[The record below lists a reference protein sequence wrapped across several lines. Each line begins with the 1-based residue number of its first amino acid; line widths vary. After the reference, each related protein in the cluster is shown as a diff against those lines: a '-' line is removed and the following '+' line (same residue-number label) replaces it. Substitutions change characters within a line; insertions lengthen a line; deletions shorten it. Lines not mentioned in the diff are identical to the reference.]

1 MNPFSKFQRNNI
13 RSQTLTNGGYTPF
26 VFSSDGKVITANT
39 VNADNALKNSDIFAV
54 INRIA
59 SDISACTFRVNEP
72 FKQLLDNPNNLIN
85 SYNFW
90 QSVVSQLCLAGN
102 CYVVIYRDN
111 NGVPKRLEQIPI
123 DQVTITLEDSSKD
136 ITYTVNYND
145 ERGTKD
151 IKSDN
156 MLHFRLFVSGQV
168 STKYVGVSPLDSLVR
183 ELNLQDYSNKM
194 SISMLKNAIAPS
206 YTLTVPEGILGPD
219 AKDKIRTEFEKA
231 NAGDNSGRAIVL
243 DQGLQI
249 NPLQIDPDVAKLL
262 SNVTFSQ
269 TQIAKAFGISD
280 SYLNGQGDEQSSVSM
295 MRSLFIDSLNPYMKA
310 IESELTMKFG
320 QSVNLDIESA
330 VDIDNS
336 DLIDKLVSLA
346 GKSAVLSGTQI
357 RQILSDKEVYDPTIL
372 ASNPPVESPGGGENN
387 ENNGN

>member
-13 RSQTLTNGGYTPF
+13 RSQTLTNGGSMPF

-54 INRIA
+54 INRIS

-72 FKQLLDNPNNLIN
+72 FKTLLDNPNNLIN

-90 QSVVSQLCLAGN
+90 QSAVSQLCLAGN
-102 CYVVIYRDN
+102 CYVVITRDN
-111 NGVPKRLEQIPI
+111 QGVPTRLEQIPI

-310 IESELTMKFG
+310 IESELTMKLG
-320 QSVNLDIESA
+320 QPVNLDIESA

-357 RQILSDKEVYDPTIL
+357 RQILSDKEVYDPSIL
-372 ASNPPVESPGGGENN
+372 ASNLPIDTTGGGDKD

>member
-1 MNPFSKFQRNNI
+1 M
-13 RSQTLTNGGYTPF
+13 
-26 VFSSDGKVITANT
+26 VIT
-39 VNADNALKNSDIFAV
+39 
-54 INRIA
+54 
-59 SDISACTFRVNEP
+59 
-72 FKQLLDNPNNLIN
+72 
-85 SYNFW
+85 
-90 QSVVSQLCLAGN
+90 
-102 CYVVIYRDN
+102 RDN
-111 NGVPKRLEQIPI
+111 QGVPTRLEQIPI

-310 IESELTMKFG
+310 IESELTMKLG
-320 QSVNLDIESA
+320 QPVNLDIESA

-357 RQILSDKEVYDPTIL
+357 RQILSDKEVYDPSIL
-372 ASNPPVESPGGGENN
+372 ASNLPIDTTGGGDKD

>member
-1 MNPFSKFQRNNI
+1 M
-13 RSQTLTNGGYTPF
+13 
-26 VFSSDGKVITANT
+26 
-39 VNADNALKNSDIFAV
+39 
-54 INRIA
+54 
-59 SDISACTFRVNEP
+59 
-72 FKQLLDNPNNLIN
+72 
-85 SYNFW
+85 
-90 QSVVSQLCLAGN
+90 
-102 CYVVIYRDN
+102 
-111 NGVPKRLEQIPI
+111 
-123 DQVTITLEDSSKD
+123 
-136 ITYTVNYND
+136 
-145 ERGTKD
+145 
-151 IKSDN
+151 
-156 MLHFRLFVSGQV
+156 
-168 STKYVGVSPLDSLVR
+168 
-183 ELNLQDYSNKM
+183 
-194 SISMLKNAIAPS
+194 
-206 YTLTVPEGILGPD
+206 LGPD
-219 AKDKIRTEFEKA
+219 AKDKIRAEFEKA
-231 NAGDNSGRAIVL
+231 NAGDNSGKAIVL

-310 IESELTMKFG
+310 IESELTMKLG
-320 QSVNLDIESA
+320 QPVNLDIESA

-372 ASNPPVESPGGGENN
+372 ASNPPVESPGGGEKD

>member
-13 RSQTLTNGGYTPF
+13 RSQTLTNGGYMPF

-54 INRIA
+54 INRIS

-72 FKQLLDNPNNLIN
+72 FKTLLDNPNNLIN

-102 CYVVIYRDN
+102 CYVVITRDN
-111 NGVPKRLEQIPI
+111 KGVPTKLEQIPI

-151 IKSDN
+151 IKSAN
-156 MLHFRLFVSGQV
+156 MLHFRLFVSGQDA
-168 STKYVGVSPLDSLVR
+168 SKYVGISPLDSLIR

-206 YTLTVPEGILGPD
+206 YTLTVPEGILAPD
-219 AKDKIRTEFEKA
+219 AKEHIRTEFEKA
-231 NAGDNSGRAIVL
+231 NAGENSGKAIIL

-320 QSVNLDIESA
+320 QPVDLDIESA

-357 RQILSDKEVYDPTIL
+357 RQILSDKEVYDPSIL
-372 ASNPPVESPGGGENN
+372 ASNPPIDTTGGGEKD

>member
-1 MNPFSKFQRNNI
+1 MNPFNKFQRNNI
-13 RSQTLTNGGYTPF
+13 RSQTLTNGGYMPF
-26 VFSSDGKVITANT
+26 VFSNDGKVITANT

-54 INRIA
+54 VNRIS

-72 FKQLLDNPNNLIN
+72 FKTLLDNPNNLVN

-102 CYVVIYRDN
+102 CYVVITRDN
-111 NGVPKRLEQIPI
+111 KGVPTRLEQIPI

-151 IKSDN
+151 IKSVN
-156 MLHFRLFVSGQV
+156 MLHFRLFISGQV
-168 STKYVGVSPLDSLVR
+168 STKYVGISPLDSLVR

-219 AKDKIRTEFEKA
+219 AKDNIRTEFEKA
-231 NAGDNSGRAIVL
+231 NAGENSGKAIVL

-320 QSVNLDIESA
+320 QPVNLDIESA

-357 RQILSDKEVYDPTIL
+357 RQILSDKEVYDPSIL
-372 ASNPPVESPGGGENN
+372 ASNPPIDTTGGGEKD